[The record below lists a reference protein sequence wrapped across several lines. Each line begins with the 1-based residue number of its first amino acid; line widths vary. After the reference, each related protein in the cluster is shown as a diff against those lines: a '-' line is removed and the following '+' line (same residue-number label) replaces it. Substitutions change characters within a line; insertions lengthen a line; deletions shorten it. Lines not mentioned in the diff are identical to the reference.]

1 MGSAYEVIGDVRNRQ
16 AWLRARRDGLGA
28 SDAAAILGVS
38 PWASALEVYSEK
50 VSTEPVQMEP
60 PSDYAKW
67 GSILEPF
74 VVSEFAAQTGRAV
87 KREGRLLRS
96 RRHPWQIATLDARQ
110 RKTPRGAPGLVE
122 VKTTK
127 FDWDRV
133 PEDIWAQVQHQFS
146 VTRMRY
152 GSIVVFNR
160 TSCETT
166 VVDVKP
172 DPDYI
177 GELIEIEAD
186 FWSNLE
192 KGIPPEPDGSVSAAK
207 TLRKLYPQHVPGKEI
222 MLDTDLID
230 VGSALEQAKQSKKG
244 IEGEIREYE
253 SKLISAIGE
262 AEIGLLPDGTV
273 YTYRSQKRAEFISKA
288 TEYRVLRRKEARA

>member
-1 MGSAYEVIGDVRNRQ
+1 MGSAYEVIGNARNRP
-16 AWLRARRDGLGA
+16 AWLRARRDGIGA
-28 SDAAAILGVS
+28 SDSAAILGVS
-38 PWASALEVYSEK
+38 PWASALEVYADK
-50 VSTEPVQMEP
+50 VSTEIRDED
-60 PSDYAKW
+60 PSEYATW
-67 GSILEPF
+67 GRILEPHLITK
-74 VVSEFAAQTGRAV
+74 FAAETGRAV
-87 KREGRLLRS
+87 RREGRLLRS
-96 RRHPWQIATLDARQ
+96 RRHPWQMTTLDARQ

-127 FDWDRV
+127 FHWDRV
-133 PEDIWAQVQHQFS
+133 PEDIWAQVQHQFA

-160 TSCETT
+160 TTCET
-166 VVDVKP
+166 VIVDVQP

-177 GELIEIEAD
+177 GELTEIEAE

-192 KGIPPEPDGSVSAAK
+192 KGIPPQPDGSESAAR

-230 VGSALEQAKQSKKG
+230 VGLALEQAKQSKKG
-244 IEGEIREYE
+244 IDGEIREYE

-262 AEIGLLPDGTV
+262 AEIGMLPDGTA
-273 YTYRSQKRAEFISKA
+273 YTYRLQKRAEYMAKA
-288 TEYRVLRRKEARA
+288 TEFRVLRRKEAHA

>member
-1 MGSAYEVIGDVRNRQ
+1 MGSAYEVIGNATRDRR

-38 PWASALEVYSEK
+38 PWASALEVYAEK
-50 VSTEPVQMEP
+50 VTTEVRDED
-60 PSDYAKW
+60 PSVYATW
-67 GSILEPF
+67 GRILEPHLI
-74 VVSEFAAQTGRAV
+74 SKFAEETGRAV
-87 KREGRLLRS
+87 RREGRLLRS
-96 RRHPWQIATLDARQ
+96 RRHPWQMTTLDARQ
-110 RKTPRGAPGLVE
+110 RKRPNGPPGLVE

-127 FDWDRV
+127 FHWDRV
-133 PEDIWAQVQHQFS
+133 PEDIWAQVQHQFA

-160 TSCETT
+160 TTCETAI
-166 VVDVKP
+166 VDVQP

-177 GELIEIEAD
+177 GELTEIEAE

-192 KGIPPEPDGSVSAAK
+192 RGIPPEPDGSESAARS
-207 TLRKLYPQHVPGKEI
+207 LRKLYPKNEPGKEI

-230 VGSALEQAKQSKKG
+230 VGLALESAKQSKKG

-253 SKLISAIGE
+253 SKLVSAIGD
-262 AEIGLLPDGTV
+262 AEIGLLPDGTA
-273 YTYRSQKRAEFISKA
+273 YTYRLQKRAEYKAKA
-288 TEYRVLRRKEARA
+288 TEFRVLRRKEARA

>member
-1 MGSAYEVIGDVRNRQ
+1 MGSAYEVIGHATRDRRG
-16 AWLRARRDGLGA
+16 WLRARRDGIGA
-28 SDAAAILGVS
+28 SDCAAILGVS
-38 PWASALEVYSEK
+38 PWQSALEVYAEK
-50 VSTEPVQMEP
+50 VSGEVRDED
-60 PSDYAKW
+60 PSEYATW
-67 GSILEPF
+67 GKILEPHLIAQ
-74 VVSEFAAQTGRAV
+74 FAERTGRAV
-87 KREGRLLRS
+87 RREGRLLRS
-96 RRHPWQIATLDARQ
+96 RRYPWQLTTLDARQ
-110 RKTPRGAPGLVE
+110 RRRPKGLPGLVE

-127 FDWDRV
+127 FHWDRI
-133 PEDIWAQVQHQFS
+133 PEDIWAQVQHQFA

-160 TSCETT
+160 TTCETAI
-166 VVDVKP
+166 VPVEP

-177 GELIEIEAD
+177 GELTEIEAE
-186 FWSNLE
+186 FWSDLE
-192 KGIPPEPDGSVSAAK
+192 KGIPPQPDGSVSAAK

-230 VGSALEQAKQSKKG
+230 VGLALEQAKQSKKG
-244 IEGEIREYE
+244 IDGEIREYE

-262 AEIGLLPDGTV
+262 AEIGTLPDGTA